1 MKMRFLNVFMLP
13 SVIWLA
19 LLTAGCGDRVP
30 RLTAEETDL
39 VMSSGGVMRVLLV
52 TSPGDSLVLRT
63 PCVDLA
69 EEDLQSEV
77 YERLARRMIA
87 TVTDSTQDGVGLAAP
102 QVGLNRRVVAVMRY
116 DKPGYPFEVYPNIH
130 IEHFS
135 DQKQTGPEGC
145 LSIPEI
151 AGDVERSQQVLPAR
165 SRPPRRHPV
174 HRQADSSGWFWK
186 VTGKATFVGTI
197 RSELASSGASCR
209 NGREMRKMVPLWK
222 RNRRAMPSRRPAAGV
237 P

>member
-1 MKMRFLNVFMLP
+1 MKMRFLNLFMLP
-13 SVIWLA
+13 AVIWLA
-19 LLTAGCGDRVP
+19 LLLTAGCGDRMP
-30 RLTAEETDL
+30 RLAAEETDL
-39 VMSSGGVMRVLLV
+39 VMSSDGVMRVLLV
-52 TSPGDSLVLRT
+52 TSPEDSLVLRT

-87 TVTDSTQDGVGLAAP
+87 TVAAP

-151 AGDVERSQQVLPAR
+151 AGDVERSQQVVIRYTDPETLSEVRETVDGYTAVIFQHEVDHLDGILFTDRLTVPAG
-165 SRPPRRHPV
+165 
-174 HRQADSSGWFWK
+174 SG
-186 VTGKATFVGTI
+186 
-197 RSELASSGASCR
+197 R
-209 NGREMRKMVPLWK
+209 
-222 RNRRAMPSRRPAAGV
+222 
-237 P
+237 

>member
-1 MKMRFLNVFMLP
+1 MRFLNLFMLP
-13 SVIWLA
+13 AVIWLA
-19 LLTAGCGDRVP
+19 LLLTAGCGDRMP
-30 RLTAEETDL
+30 RLAAEETDL
-39 VMSSGGVMRVLLV
+39 VMSSDGVMRVLLV
-52 TSPGDSLVLRT
+52 TSPEDSLVLRT

-69 EEDLQSEV
+69 EDDLQSEV

-102 QVGLNRRVVAVMRY
+102 QIGLNRRVVAIMRY

-151 AGDVERSQQVLPAR
+151 AGDVERSQQVVIRYTDPETLSEVRETVDGYTAIIFQHEVDHLDGILFTDRLTVPAG
-165 SRPPRRHPV
+165 
-174 HRQADSSGWFWK
+174 SG
-186 VTGKATFVGTI
+186 
-197 RSELASSGASCR
+197 R
-209 NGREMRKMVPLWK
+209 
-222 RNRRAMPSRRPAAGV
+222 
-237 P
+237 

>member
-1 MKMRFLNVFMLP
+1 MRFLNLFMLQA
-13 SVIWLA
+13 VIWLA
-19 LLTAGCGDRVP
+19 LLLTAGCGDRMS

-39 VMSSGGVMRVLLV
+39 VMSSDGVMRVLLV
-52 TSPGDSLVLRT
+52 TSPEDSLVLRT

-69 EEDLQSEV
+69 EDDLQSEA

-135 DQKQTGPEGC
+135 DLKQIGPEGC

-151 AGDVERSQQVLPAR
+151 AGDVERSQQVVIRYTDPETLSEVRETVDGYTAVIFQHEVDHLDGILFTDRLTVPAG
-165 SRPPRRHPV
+165 
-174 HRQADSSGWFWK
+174 SG
-186 VTGKATFVGTI
+186 
-197 RSELASSGASCR
+197 R
-209 NGREMRKMVPLWK
+209 
-222 RNRRAMPSRRPAAGV
+222 
-237 P
+237 